1 MNRWLSSIIR
11 PMLVAILLCA
21 STFTLAAQDLRS
33 VASAPLEVE
42 IGLYIL
48 DLAKLDMK
56 ENEFFADFY
65 IWYKWRNS
73 SDTSWTPENI
83 EFMNGSIESASK
95 LASETMIDGRFY
107 ASQRIKGKFRG
118 RFNLYMY
125 PFDGQTLPI
134 VIEDSELM
142 RERMTFIIDGS
153 QGRPETWL
161 DGSVMI
167 PDWQINGV
175 QAFVDLHHYDTAFGL
190 GNQSQ
195 SQRQTYSRFSFTVRL
210 QRYFIPH
217 LVKFIIPLMVIAGM
231 AYLVFW
237 INAKEFEA
245 QTGICVTALL
255 SAVALHNSQA
265 DALPAVGYL
274 VMADK
279 VFILFYIVIY
289 MALVQTVAVNT
300 FAKRSF
306 IKTAAR
312 IDRLFQWLYPIV
324 LIVGCL
330 LIGLSTWIFS

>member
-1 MNRWLSSIIR
+1 MNRRFSLSIRVLLLLFCCTFPLPLIAQEARSI
-11 PMLVAILLCA
+11 A
-21 STFTLAAQDLRS
+21 SG
-33 VASAPLEVE
+33 PIEVE
-42 IGLYIL
+42 VGMYVI

-56 ENEFFADFY
+56 ENEFYADFY
-65 IWYKWRNS
+65 IWYKWANS
-73 SDTSWTPENI
+73 SDTTWSPENI
-83 EFMNGSIESASK
+83 EFMNGTILNATK
-95 LASETMIDGRFY
+95 LASEAMTDGRFY
-107 ASQRIKGKFRG
+107 ASQRVKATFRG
-118 RFNLYMY
+118 RFNLQMY
-125 PFDGQTLPI
+125 PFDSQTLPI
-134 VIEDSELM
+134 VLEDSELV
-142 RERMTFIIDGS
+142 RERMTFIVDGS

-161 DGSVMI
+161 ETSVQI
-167 PDWQINGV
+167 PDWRIDGV

-190 GNQSQ
+190 GAQPQNA
-195 SQRQTYSRFSFTVRL
+195 RQTYSRFSFTVRL
-210 QRYFIPH
+210 QRFFIPH
-217 LVKFIIPLMVIAGM
+217 LIKFIIPLLVIAGM

-312 IDRLFQWLYPIV
+312 IDRLFQWLYPIT

-330 LIGLSTWIFS
+330 LIVLSSWVFS

>member
-1 MNRWLSSIIR
+1 MNRRLSFLIR
-11 PMLVAILLCA
+11 AALVLIVFCA
-21 STFTLAAQDLRS
+21 SAFPLAAQEARS
-33 VASAPLEVE
+33 LASAPLEVE
-42 IGLYIL
+42 IGMYIL

-73 SDTSWTPENI
+73 SDTTWTPDNI
-83 EFMNGSIESASK
+83 EFMNGSIQNASK
-95 LASETMIDGRFY
+95 LASETMTDGRQY
-107 ASQRIKGKFRG
+107 ASQRIKAKFRG
-118 RFNLYMY
+118 RFNLHMY

-134 VIEDSELM
+134 VIEDSELI
-142 RERMTFIIDGS
+142 RDRMTFIVDSS

-161 DGSVMI
+161 DGSVNI

-175 QAFVDLHHYDTAFGL
+175 QAYVDLHHYDTAFGL
-190 GNQSQ
+190 ASQAQ
-195 SQRQTYSRFSFTVRL
+195 SQRQIYSRFSFTTRL

-217 LVKFIIPLMVIAGM
+217 LIKFIIPLIVIAGM

-312 IDRLFQWLYPIV
+312 IDKVFQWLYPIT

-330 LIGLSTWIFS
+330 LIGLSTWALN